1 MKNTE
6 TKMNVEIGVL
16 VLYLGNLIDLYVRLF
31 DLITGGSLIFQDP
44 DLPLINSAINDE
56 FKKRLDELNR
66 ISKGDTIPIFVP
78 YESLDFATICETWY
92 SQVRPKIKKLGFQI
106 QIAFRVTGDSD
117 IVPPEHS
124 VIFLHSITKMIDVYE
139 FKKYKFES
147 EQFRRFF
154 DEQKKR
160 ASAKHDLN
168 KDFDVDFI
176 KTPDV
181 KLTIEQYFE
190 EFKTTFFSESIRAP
204 IILAGAIVE
213 ALLVECLLLKE
224 AEAKASYETKKK
236 EKKDIN
242 RLRFEELVDIAID
255 LNILPKELEKQTDT
269 LRDFRNYVHIHRA
282 ANSSI
287 QLDSYYKDLCKN
299 ALFIILK
306 QVKGW
311 YIRQVESV
319 ENKT

>member
-56 FKKRLDELNR
+56 FKKRLEELNR
-66 ISKGDTIPIFVP
+66 ISKGDTISIFVP
-78 YESLDFATICETWY
+78 YESLDFATIRETWY

-154 DEQKKR
+154 DEQKRKT
-160 ASAKHDLN
+160 SAKDELD

-181 KLTIEQYFE
+181 KLTIVQYFE

-224 AEAKASYETKKK
+224 DEVKAAYKTKG

-242 RLRFEELVDIAID
+242 QLRFEELVDIAID

-282 ANSSI
+282 ASSSI

-311 YIRQVESV
+311 YLRQMESV
-319 ENKT
+319 

>member
-56 FKKRLDELNR
+56 FKKRLEELNR
-66 ISKGDTIPIFVP
+66 ISKGDTISIFVP
-78 YESLDFATICETWY
+78 YESLDFATIRETWY

-154 DEQKKR
+154 DEQKRKT
-160 ASAKHDLN
+160 SAKDELD

-181 KLTIEQYFE
+181 KLTIVQYFE

-224 AEAKASYETKKK
+224 DEVKAAYKTKGG
-236 EKKDIN
+236 KKDIN
-242 RLRFEELVDIAID
+242 QLRFEELVDIAID

-282 ANSSI
+282 ASSSI

-311 YIRQVESV
+311 YLRQMESV
-319 ENKT
+319 